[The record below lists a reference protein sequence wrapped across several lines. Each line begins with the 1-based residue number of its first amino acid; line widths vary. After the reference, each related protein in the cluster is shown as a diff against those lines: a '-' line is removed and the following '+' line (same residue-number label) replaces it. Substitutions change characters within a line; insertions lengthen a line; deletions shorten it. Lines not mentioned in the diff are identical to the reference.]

1 MLASWLDAF
10 AETADV
16 VAWGIG
22 PVVAT
27 VMISIPVNPEAIKKQ
42 GGQVRT

>member
-1 MLASWLDAF
+1 MASWLDAF

-16 VAWGIG
+16 VAWVMGS
-22 PVVAT
+22 VAAT
-27 VMISIPVNPEAIKKQ
+27 VMTSTSVNPEAIKKQ